1 MAYNAPMQTPA
12 DLRKDLCNDN
22 RIAALLCALVAATP
36 LVSLFGL
43 NRSDSPGYE
52 PQLHMDSWMQM
63 SLWWLLALWLWLRR
77 GDLRLCL
84 PPLLVP
90 MLALFGWAALSMFWA
105 LDKHHAII
113 ALLRWAPMVLAAVI
127 FAQLRHDMRQ
137 LMVLMQ
143 MLFWVGMIIAAIG
156 ALQYWFP
163 DALGSVIGQN
173 QAPASTF
180 GNRNFVVQF
189 LLLCTPCGLVLFLLA
204 RDRIQAAIY
213 AFGSA
218 LMLAFFAYSGTRA
231 GLIASIAQ
239 LLAIIAWAIY
249 ERRHGRAM
257 GLLQVPRRAAL
268 ALGGLL
274 FVVLL
279 HLGPGGVNG
288 GALAGH
294 WQHSSSI
301 VGDAVNSRGTV
312 GARFAI
318 WSNSM
323 AMWHDNNWLTGVGMG
338 NWRTYYPKYQQAI
351 IEDAMMS
358 DSLEHANAHN
368 DYIEVLNELGLVG
381 LALLLWLMIGC
392 LCSAL
397 VSVAPPPRP
406 DDAESQPRRLGILCM
421 ILGMLGVAVD
431 SLFSFPLQLPLVTA
445 VLGIYVGILG
455 QLQMQRNP
463 RPRLGLPALWLAVAA
478 STVAVG
484 ATAISWM
491 QWQRLQA
498 KKSERRVIIA
508 ARRSAWPVVL
518 RNARDAVGHLPG
530 NAAAYLA
537 LAKAYNQN
545 GRPAQAKLM
554 IQNALERAPWT
565 AIVLANA
572 VDIYVSAKEYD
583 QAVEH
588 LRTYMETRPLDP
600 RLRRI
605 EGEFLWRIYRN
616 AEGARTALDHAM
628 RLARAKEDAEEI
640 QAINQMY
647 AEIERGTP

>member
-1 MAYNAPMQTPA
+1 
-12 DLRKDLCNDN
+12 
-22 RIAALLCALVAATP
+22 
-36 LVSLFGL
+36 
-43 NRSDSPGYE
+43 
-52 PQLHMDSWMQM
+52 
-63 SLWWLLALWLWLRR
+63 
-77 GDLRLCL
+77 
-84 PPLLVP
+84 
-90 MLALFGWAALSMFWA
+90 ML
-105 LDKHHAII
+105 
-113 ALLRWAPMVLAAVI
+113 I
-127 FAQLRHDMRQ
+127 FA
-137 LMVLMQ
+137 
-143 MLFWVGMIIAAIG
+143 A
-156 ALQYWFP
+156 
-163 DALGSVIGQN
+163 
-173 QAPASTF
+173 
-180 GNRNFVVQF
+180 
-189 LLLCTPCGLVLFLLA
+189 
-204 RDRIQAAIY
+204 
-213 AFGSA
+213 
-218 LMLAFFAYSGTRA
+218 
-231 GLIASIAQ
+231 
-239 LLAIIAWAIY
+239 
-249 ERRHGRAM
+249 
-257 GLLQVPRRAAL
+257 
-268 ALGGLL
+268 
-274 FVVLL
+274 LL
-279 HLGPGGVNG
+279 HLGPGGINS

-294 WQHSSSI
+294 WRHSSSI
-301 VGDAVNSRGTV
+301 VGDAVESRGTV

-338 NWRTYYPKYQQAI
+338 NWRTYYPKYQQAV

-381 LALLLWLMIGC
+381 LGLLLWLMIAC

-397 VSVAPPPRP
+397 VSMTTPGG
-406 DDAESQPRRLGILCM
+406 DDAESRGRRLGMLC
-421 ILGMLGVAVD
+421 IVLGMLGVAVD

-455 QLQMQRNP
+455 QLQLQRNP
-463 RPRLGLPALWLAVAA
+463 RARLGLPVLWLAAAA

-508 ARRSAWPVVL
+508 ARRQAWPVVL
-518 RNARDAVGHLPG
+518 RNARDAVGHMPG

-545 GRPAQAKLM
+545 GRPVQAQLM

-572 VDIYVSAKEYD
+572 VDIHVSVKKYD
-583 QAVEH
+583 RAMEH

-605 EGEFLWRIYRN
+605 EGEFLWRIYSD
-616 AEGARTALDHAM
+616 AAAARQALDHAM
-628 RLARAKEDAEEI
+628 RLAQAKDDAEEI
-640 QAINQMY
+640 EAINQMY